1 MEPWYEDKKAKVV
14 QFYLETKSVTFAQRK
29 LRKPFKALKAPSLN
43 VTFQIVNKF
52 LAQETVRNNFK
63 QHSGC
68 KRSQRTS
75 ATVARKR
82 DALQR
87 KLRKSMRRLGQE
99 VWCSRRAGL
108 RRTEWQELTQSSCNS
123 TIPLFY

>member
-52 LAQETVRNNFK
+52 LAQETVRNNLK

-87 KLRKSMRRLGQE
+87 CADSVRKSGVAAE
-99 VWCSRRAGL
+99 PG
-108 RRTEWQELTQSSCNS
+108 
-123 TIPLFY
+123 